1 MKITIRR
8 GVFETNSSSMHS
20 IVILK
25 EDVNTEKQNDNIWI
39 KDGTLQIYESDLCFG
54 RSPFEILSTAERKL
68 HYAIASI
75 LQSTV
80 WGHVTKDG
88 NCDEYLSKKLDEFD
102 LIASRVFDS
111 CTGINYPLTTRH
123 DETSEWEEPD
133 LGYVDHESSGLLAHF
148 LDKEGISLYEFV
160 SDPKY
165 IVVIDGDEYC
175 VFNTMK
181 HSGLINTNNIVRE
194 YCLDNYFYEFIHE
207 EDKK

>member
-1 MKITIRR
+1 MKRVIRR

-20 IVILK
+20 IVVLK
-25 EDVNTEKQNDNIWI
+25 EDVNAEKQDDNIWI
-39 KDGTLQIYESDLCFG
+39 TKGELHIYESDLEFG

-75 LQSTV
+75 LSSAV
-80 WGHVTKDG
+80 WGHVTEDG
-88 NCDEYLSKKLDEFD
+88 NCDEYLSDKLDEFD
-102 LIASRVFDS
+102 SIASGVFAG
-111 CTGINYPLTTRH
+111 CVGIDYPMTTKH

-148 LDKEGISLYEFV
+148 LDKEGITLYEFV
-160 SDPKY
+160 SNPKY

-181 HSGLINTNNIVRE
+181 HSGLINTNNIEKE
-194 YCLDNYFYEFIHE
+194 YCLDHYFYDFVHE

>member
-25 EDVNTEKQNDNIWI
+25 DDVNAEKQDDNIWLVN
-39 KDGTLQIYESDLCFG
+39 KKLQIYGGDLEFG

-75 LQSTV
+75 LQSAV
-80 WGHVTKDG
+80 WGHVTEDG
-88 NCDEYLSKKLDEFD
+88 NCDEYLSYKLDEFD
-102 LIASRVFDS
+102 SVASGVFKD
-111 CTGINYPLTTRH
+111 CIGIDFPMTTKH

-148 LDKEGISLYEFV
+148 LDKEGITLYEFV
-160 SDPKY
+160 SNPKY

-181 HSGLINTNNIVRE
+181 HSGLINTNNIVKE
-194 YCLDNYFYEFIHE
+194 YCLDHYFYDFVYE